1 MRIYH
6 YSTTRIIQMAFIA
19 INTRSF
25 SFDSVESVQ
34 TADYDYSLRPDQYL
48 SPSES
53 YPVELEQQYLQ
64 YHSNIPFIQ
73 DDLKKVLKQKK
84 QIQYDLKVM
93 NTSGRWIYDH
103 DYFVKLHSKQNE
115 LAYIKSEYH
124 MYDQMLTRE
133 NNTLREVG
141 NEIRCLSWTE
151 PETTRPMYLFK
162 ISEKDSRKIVSQKRQ
177 PSENIQRKKER
188 SLQNL
193 DSHWSRN
200 KRKNI
205 REMNKILYDSQEKK
219 ISKKFNKVRKS
230 HSRKFDMDY

>member
-1 MRIYH
+1 
-6 YSTTRIIQMAFIA
+6 MAFIA
-19 INTRSF
+19 FNTRSI
-25 SFDSVESVQ
+25 SVDSVESI
-34 TADYDYSLRPDQYL
+34 DYSLRPDQYL

-64 YHSNIPFIQ
+64 YRSNIPFIQ
-73 DDLKKVLKQKK
+73 DELKKVLKQKK
-84 QIQYDLKVM
+84 QIQNELNVM

-115 LAYIKSEYH
+115 AAYIKSEYH

-133 NNTLREVG
+133 NNTLRELE
-141 NEIRCLSWTE
+141 NEINCLSWKE
-151 PETTRPMYLFK
+151 PDASRPMYLFK

-219 ISKKFNKVRKS
+219 MSKKFNKIRKS
-230 HSRKFDMDY
+230 HSRKIDVDY